1 MSAYVVFIRD
11 EMKDQAAYDRYLQLG
26 VPTLALF
33 GGEILVANGTHEALE
48 GADFDGSVVL
58 RFPDMASA
66 KAWYGSPEYG
76 QSKSIRLG
84 ATLGRAVLLE
94 GVD

>member
-1 MSAYVVFIRD
+1 MTAICNWLCPLSPRSAAKF
-11 EMKDQAAYDRYLQLG
+11 
-26 VPTLALF
+26 
-33 GGEILVANGTHEALE
+33 EALE

-66 KAWYGSPEYG
+66 KAWYDSTEYG
-76 QSKSIRLG
+76 QFKSIRLG

>member
-11 EMKDQAAYDRYLQLG
+11 EMKDQAAYDRYLQLA
-26 VPTLALF
+26 VPTLAPF
-33 GGEILVANGTHEALE
+33 GGEILVANGAHEALE

-66 KAWYGSPEYG
+66 KAWYDSTEYG
-76 QSKSIRLG
+76 QFKAIRLG

>member
-26 VPTLALF
+26 VPTLAPF
-33 GGEILVANGTHEALE
+33 SGEILVANGAHEALE

-76 QSKSIRLG
+76 QFKSIRLR